1 MRSINSTSGLLVLP
15 TPFLLLSIRSEQRL
29 QQPSSLLRK
38 NSTMVAI
45 SADQPTSTPFS
56 LQILLD
62 TTTSRAAHGLKHG
75 DYLRYRRYCTRRLAR
90 LRAATHLSN
99 KTSSNPPRYAP
110 SSLTQEAIQSN
121 PRALSIPLVLSERA
135 WAHAM
140 DVKTQQPAGPAR
152 ARRVML
158 AKLRRANG
166 HATELANLCKVVG
179 DEDTVLE
186 AEAYSRSMAAVLALE
201 EEKWA
206 ASLAAYQTV
215 HDIYTGMAGVRAGTS
230 GAGLYERRLE
240 EVKQAIRFCNYHL
253 ERSEEGQEESLEAM
267 RGGDDALAEKIEMAL
282 VEARKRAAVTFGEVT
297 WCGVTVP
304 LRAEKVREAVLMAEE
319 EGRVFEG
326 GKVEDFDKLFMTYHD
341 AVKVVADELA
351 DFRKSGAAEERIR
364 ELELLVAYL
373 TYNRLQY
380 TVQRN
385 LLLIESFR
393 AKRGTKPDDF
403 VRLYDN
409 LISNLTDVLGL
420 PGVDTDAEVSNETE
434 SRRKLFRAY
443 RCYHLAQCYLA
454 AQLQSEAAVL
464 FDRVSAHAAS
474 LTGKYAN
481 EAAEIVAES
490 TGLKSRAKA
499 QVFLN
504 VHTVLDGMDGI
515 AISGKEERV
524 LRKQRLVDHLDT
536 IQSFAER
543 SNQSKVICEMPPALE
558 AVPCKPVLFDLAI
571 DGIRFPEDEEKFEK
585 EEEPPAVEKVDQAAS
600 TTFQPL
606 ASTRFGRWWSGR
618 S

>member
-1 MRSINSTSGLLVLP
+1 MPFTLP
-15 TPFLLLSIRSEQRL
+15 
-29 QQPSSLLRK
+29 PSPVRAFPPN

-45 SADQPTSTPFS
+45 SVDQPISTAIS
-56 LQILLD
+56 LHILLD

-99 KTSSNPPRYAP
+99 KTSSNPSRYAP
-110 SSLTQEAIQSN
+110 SPPTQDAVQSN

-166 HATELANLCKVVG
+166 HAVELANLCKLLG

-206 ASLAAYQTV
+206 VSLAAYQTV

-240 EVKQAIRFCNYHL
+240 EVKQAMRFCKYHL
-253 ERSEEGQEESLEAM
+253 DRSQGGGEESLEGM

-282 VEARKRAAVTFGEVT
+282 VEARKRAAVTFGEVK
-297 WCGVTVP
+297 WCGVIVP

-326 GKVEDFDKLFMTYHD
+326 GGVEDFDKLFMTYHD
-341 AVKVVADELA
+341 AVKVVAGELA
-351 DFRKSGAAEERIR
+351 DFRKSGVAEERVR

-373 TYNRLQY
+373 TYGRLQY

-393 AKRGTKPDDF
+393 AKRGTKPEDF

-420 PGVDTDAEVSNETE
+420 PGVDTDAEVSNEAE

-454 AQLQSEAAVL
+454 AQLQGEAAAL
-464 FDRVSAHAAS
+464 FDRVSAHASS

-481 EAAEIVAES
+481 EAAKIVAES
-490 TGLKSRAKA
+490 TGMKSRAKA
-499 QVFLN
+499 QAFLN
-504 VHTVLDGMDGI
+504 ANIVLEGVNGL
-515 AISGKEERV
+515 AISKKEESFG
-524 LRKQRLVDHLDT
+524 RKRRLVDYLDT
-536 IQSFAER
+536 IQSFADKKD
-543 SNQSKVICEMPPALE
+543 QSKVICEMPPALE

-571 DGIRFPEDEEKFEK
+571 DGIRFPEVEEKVEK
-585 EEEPPAVEKVDQAAS
+585 EEEPAATEKVDQAAS

-618 S
+618 G

>member
-1 MRSINSTSGLLVLP
+1 
-15 TPFLLLSIRSEQRL
+15 
-29 QQPSSLLRK
+29 
-38 NSTMVAI
+38 MVAI
-45 SADQPTSTPFS
+45 STDQAAFAPVS

-90 LRAATHLSN
+90 LRAATQLSN
-99 KTSSNPPRYAP
+99 KTPSNPPRYAP
-110 SSLTQEAIQSN
+110 SPPTKDAVQSN
-121 PRALSIPLVLSERA
+121 PRSLSIPLILSERA

-152 ARRVML
+152 ARKVIL
-158 AKLRRANG
+158 GKLRRASR
-166 HATELANLCKVVG
+166 HAIELASLCKIVG
-179 DEDTVLE
+179 DEDTILE

-206 ASLAAYQTV
+206 VSLAAYQTV

-230 GAGLYERRLE
+230 GAGLYERRLD
-240 EVKQAIRFCNYHL
+240 EVRQAMRFCKYHL
-253 ERSEEGQEESLEAM
+253 ERSEGGGEEMLEEL
-267 RGGDDALAEKIEMAL
+267 RGGDDSLAEKIEMAL
-282 VEARKRAAVTFGEVT
+282 VEARKRAAVTFGEIS
-297 WCGVTVP
+297 WCGVVVP

-319 EGRVFEG
+319 EGRVFDG
-326 GKVEDFDKLFMTYHD
+326 SKVENFDKLFIAYHD
-341 AVKVVADELA
+341 AVKVVADELV

-373 TYNRLQY
+373 TYSRLQF

-385 LLLIESFR
+385 LLLVESFR

-409 LISNLTDVLGL
+409 LISNMTDVLGL
-420 PGVDTDAEVSNETE
+420 SGVDTDAEVSNEAE

-454 AQLQSEAAVL
+454 SELQSEAAAL
-464 FDRVSAHAAS
+464 FDRVSVHATS
-474 LTGKYAN
+474 LTGKYAD
-481 EAAEIVAES
+481 EAAKIVAES
-490 TGLKSRAKA
+490 TGMKCRAKA
-499 QVFLN
+499 QAFLN
-504 VHTVLDGMDGI
+504 AQKVLEGVNGLT
-515 AISGKEERV
+515 ISGKDGS
-524 LRKQRLVDHLDT
+524 LMRKQMLINHLDA
-536 IQSFAER
+536 IQSFADR
-543 SNQSKVICEMPPALE
+543 KDQSKVICEMPPALE

-571 DGIRFPEDEEKFEK
+571 DGIRFPEEGK
-585 EEEPPAVEKVDQAAS
+585 EEEKKEEPAVVEKVEQAAS

-618 S
+618 G